1 MSTIRPIVT
10 IVLLALVGVFLY
22 LHMTAKE
29 PELPQ
34 DLAGW
39 DVASELSIG
48 GPPSLDIG
56 GAAQPGA
63 VPDTSGLPPA
73 FNPGPAPA
81 APTFAAAADEAPPA
95 FVPDEAPQFDAAPSF
110 TAEAPPVEEPAPTEN
125 APASAIAA
133 APVYTAPPAAAPP
146 STETPAPEASA
157 APAYSPE
164 PAAESVPAT
173 TAGDRYGTQTSTA
186 PPSNAPQEPP
196 AQEAPPVTPT
206 EPAGS
211 LFASTRVAAQSALD
225 RGELSQALLLLSD
238 WYGDPSLSPGEEQEL
253 DTLLSQLAGTVIYST
268 EHRLEPPYRV
278 QAGQRLQDIAQ
289 EYNVPWQLLAKING
303 IEDPAGL
310 MPGSELK
317 VVRGPFEAVVDFNRR
332 TMTLMLQRRYAGR
345 FELDIEP
352 GTSVEDGL
360 WTVDQKLLTPS
371 GAGPVY
377 SNGSTE
383 ERSLMLTNPVAGGGQ
398 VAIVRGPSTPGAA
411 SADPPGRVVRLSSAD
426 MEDLFDIV
434 SVGSRVVIRR

>member
-10 IVLLALVGVFLY
+10 IVLLAMVGVFLY
-22 LHMTAKE
+22 VRMTAKE

-48 GPPSLDIG
+48 GPPSLEMG
-56 GAAQPGA
+56 GLAGPGA
-63 VPDTSGLPPA
+63 MPDTSELPPA
-73 FNPGPAPA
+73 FNASPAPA
-81 APTFAAAADEAPPA
+81 GPAFAEAAAGEAPPA
-95 FVPDEAPQFDAAPSF
+95 FVPDEAPQFDSAPTFSP
-110 TAEAPPVEEPAPTEN
+110 EAPPSSEPAPGGGVPVAVGIGV
-125 APASAIAA
+125 APAY
-133 APVYTAPPAAAPP
+133 PDPPSAAPP
-146 STETPAPEASA
+146 VAQ
-157 APAYSPE
+157 APAVELAPP
-164 PAAESVPAT
+164 PAENTPT
-173 TAGDRYGTQTSTA
+173 PPAGDRYGTQTSTA
-186 PPSNAPQEPP
+186 PQAPP
-196 AQEAPPVTPT
+196 ALEEPPVTPT

-253 DTLLSQLAGTVIYST
+253 GTLLSQLAGSVIYST

-303 IEDPAGL
+303 VEDPAGL
-310 MPGSELK
+310 TPGSELK

-371 GAGPVY
+371 AAGPVY
-377 SNGSTE
+377 STGSSE

-398 VAIVRGPSTPGAA
+398 VAIVRGPSAPGAA
-411 SADPPGRVVRLSSAD
+411 SADPPGRVVRLSPGD